1 MRNRTLQTLCGCS
14 SALEAGDV
22 ETPDP
27 ARFGLTDGSPERC
40 KDRSSENLTDS
51 AWLASW
57 LCMNRSVVI
66 KPCGLVDRLG
76 VLYKKK
82 QKQKPKE
89 LLVFFLCEALRSY
102 RILISRD
109 VVDLMKGRARTKE
122 EFALGV
128 LSWAGAFPAAHHVH
142 AVRKS
147 SVLYG
152 ACLRPTLTTSP
163 PPPRVITPSK
173 CKSRERGANGK
184 RYYYVS
190 REIGTSVRAFIIVR
204 RRKYSHASR
213 DRRRRRRSGTPR
225 VAGPKKKTD
234 SARRSTRSKLSRHAH
249 EHLSPAHQVFK
260 PLYNS
265 VRSLARKHMPS
276 LYTEDSRRGPFPLS
290 YYNSC
295 RPKPYRQHLCLPV
308 TNGPPY
314 TELFCDA
321 VYAGEKKRNAF
332 FLPPGSIVR
341 VQLSFTLNV
350 RWIVSFQTI

>member
-1 MRNRTLQTLCGCS
+1 MVAVAR
-14 SALEAGDV
+14 LEAGDV

-163 PPPRVITPSK
+163 PPPRVMTPSK
-173 CKSRERGANGK
+173 CKSRDGGSEAPTVNVTTTCHGK
-184 RYYYVS
+184 SGRQYV
-190 REIGTSVRAFIIVR
+190 
-204 RRKYSHASR
+204 
-213 DRRRRRRSGTPR
+213 
-225 VAGPKKKTD
+225 
-234 SARRSTRSKLSRHAH
+234 
-249 EHLSPAHQVFK
+249 HL
-260 PLYNS
+260 L
-265 VRSLARKHMPS
+265 
-276 LYTEDSRRGPFPLS
+276 
-290 YYNSC
+290 
-295 RPKPYRQHLCLPV
+295 
-308 TNGPPY
+308 
-314 TELFCDA
+314 
-321 VYAGEKKRNAF
+321 
-332 FLPPGSIVR
+332 
-341 VQLSFTLNV
+341 
-350 RWIVSFQTI
+350 